1 MTEAAGSGKSAQDAL
16 ISPLDLPQEFSQTS
30 SYEVRDELMGLI
42 ERDLLGPWDGEL
54 EVFGPRSPGP
64 LERYL
69 VGRLGPKHEVASSR
83 EAAGDAVDAELSA
96 GGDASDGELPD
107 LLTMQ
112 NAGRMWASSM
122 GLSFVVAAGAD
133 ELSVTA
139 SWGCYS
145 KSEQL
150 DEAGN
155 PRRVWGREPLTFT
168 VPVRL
173 DGDAS
178 QRISLIGA
186 NPRQPGVHLA
196 VEVRPRPAGQGRVVE
211 LGLVNALE
219 EAAVNKDTA
228 WLFQPVLTVRAAQ
241 AGNPVGEPS
250 DEAPADEAAPAVFV
264 PIDDPLEDMAE
275 ADADPE
281 DRHLRLLYRDQLRH
295 AVGRNVA
302 ACAEVR
308 DGERRAH
315 LLRTM
320 WLPVFD
326 VPATIAPPAGP
337 GSPLERAVL
346 SMDDLASPETDLAAG
361 LAPLAAGY
369 QAWLDGQEAAIAS
382 LPRALRPAAEAAVFA
397 ARQCADRIEAGI
409 DLLTD
414 PGVPGHEMALAAFR
428 FANEA
433 MALQRRHTVIG
444 RLRESEGLS
453 YADAAAKVEQEGAK
467 AASWW
472 PFQLAFILLNLP
484 ALTDPA
490 HPDRA
495 LAVGGAA
502 GRALVDL
509 LFFPTGGGKTEAY
522 LGLAAFTFAARR
534 LGKTVGT
541 GVQARSG
548 EAGVAVLMRY
558 TLRLLTAQQFQRA
571 AALVCAAEM
580 IRRDAAAAG
589 DAQWGAEPFRIGLWV
604 GGTVSP
610 NWFDDAAEEVS
621 DVRESGGTKRTGV
634 LQTLICPWCGTQL
647 AAHRD
652 LRADDERRRIL
663 LYCPAGEGP
672 DACPFSETG
681 SPGEGL
687 PILTIDE
694 EIYRYLPSL
703 LVATVDKL
711 AQLPWRGYAGMLFGR
726 VGSRCPRHGYRHG
739 DLDERT
745 GCRSSHNASKLGL
758 PPVTGQ
764 PAVRLRPPDLII
776 QDELHLI
783 SGALGTTIGLFEA
796 AVDELCTWDASGV
809 LTGPKIVASTATTKR
824 AREQVRAVYGRDLAV
839 FPPPVLGVG
848 NTFFSRQV
856 PVTPSDPGRRYLG
869 ICAHGVRLKSAG
881 IRLAEILLIAGQSM
895 FDAHGAAADPYM
907 TVVGYFNAIRE
918 LAGMR
923 RYLDDDVTTRVR
935 SHGRRR
941 GLSDRVTSTAGMLT
955 IEELTSRISSA
966 DISTVLKRLETEF
979 TPDLDTSVRRRA
991 ITAELAEAHKAKRD
1005 PHPVAARW
1013 VQRITEGRAPVDV
1026 ALATSMLQVG
1036 VDVSRF
1042 GLMVVTGQP
1051 KNTAEYIQASSR
1063 VGRDQGRPGLVVTL
1077 YNWSRPR
1084 DLAHYEDFAYHHAT
1098 FYRQVEALSVTPY
1111 ARRALDRGTAA
1122 TFVAAVR
1129 NRDEAYSR
1137 DADAQDVPLD
1147 GPVVAGVTGRMLD
1160 RAARA
1165 GGPRGR
1171 EYLAERIA
1179 ALRDRWELAKTG
1191 AGSARLGY
1199 RDRRGNRPLRGLLD
1213 AATGAGW
1220 HELTVLM
1227 SMRETENEINLLVPG
1242 TGLRAPVLGQP
1253 AWSFAA
1259 PAAGED
1265 KNAAG
1270 ADDMPDADELGE
1282 SALDEAGR

>member
-1 MTEAAGSGKSAQDAL
+1 MTEPTGTGTPAQDAL
-16 ISPLDLPQEFSQTS
+16 MSPLDLQQVFSEAS
-30 SYEVRDELMGLI
+30 SYEVRDELVGLV

-54 EVFGPRSPGP
+54 EVFPPRSPGP

-83 EAAGDAVDAELSA
+83 EAAADAVDAELSA
-96 GGDASDGELPD
+96 GGDASEGELPD

-122 GLSFVVAAGAD
+122 GLSFVTAGTD

-139 SWGCYS
+139 SWGRYS

-173 DGDAS
+173 DGEAS
-178 QRISLIGA
+178 QRIPLIGA
-186 NPRQPGVHLA
+186 DPRQPGVHLA
-196 VEVRPRPAGQGRVVE
+196 VEVRPRPAGQGRVVD
-211 LGLVNALE
+211 LGLVNAQE
-219 EAAVNKDTA
+219 EPAVNKDTA
-228 WLFQPVLTVRAAQ
+228 WLFQPTLTVRTTPSEAVDEA
-241 AGNPVGEPS
+241 PVG
-250 DEAPADEAAPAVFV
+250 EAPADGGAPSVFL

-281 DRHLRLLYRDQLRH
+281 ERHLRLLYRDQLRH

-308 DGERRAH
+308 GGERRAH
-315 LLRTM
+315 LLRTT

-346 SMDDLASPETDLAAG
+346 SMDYLASPETDLAAG
-361 LAPLAAGY
+361 LGPLAAGY
-369 QAWLDGQEAAIAS
+369 RAWLDEQEAAIAA
-382 LPRALRPAAEAAVFA
+382 LPQALRPAAEAAVFA

-409 DLLTD
+409 GLLID
-414 PGVPGHEMALAAFR
+414 PAVPGHETALAAFR
-428 FANEA
+428 FANQA
-433 MALQRRHTVIG
+433 MALQRRHTAIG
-444 RLRESEGLS
+444 RLRESDGLG

-490 HPDRA
+490 HLDRA
-495 LAVGGAA
+495 LPADGG
-502 GRALVDL
+502 GGGPLVDL

-589 DAQWGAEPFRIGLWV
+589 DGRWGAEPFRIGLWV
-604 GGTVSP
+604 GGAVSP

-634 LQTLICPWCGTQL
+634 LQTLVCPWCGTPL

-681 SPGEGL
+681 APGEGL

-745 GCRSSHNASKLGL
+745 GCRSSHNVSKLGL
-758 PPVTGQ
+758 PAVTSE
-764 PAVRLRPPDLII
+764 PAVPLRPPDLII

-796 AVDELCTWDASGV
+796 AVDELCTWDAGGV
-809 LTGPKIVASTATTKR
+809 LTGPKIIASTATTKR

-839 FPPPVLGVG
+839 FPPPVLDIAD
-848 NTFFSRQV
+848 TFFSRQV
-856 PVTPSDPGRRYLG
+856 PVTPATPGRRYLG
-869 ICAHGVRLKSAG
+869 ICAHGVRLKSAE
-881 IRLAEILLIAGQSM
+881 IRLAEILLIAGQTL
-895 FDAHGAAADPYM
+895 FDTHGAAADPYM

-941 GLSDRVTSTAGMLT
+941 GLSDRITSTAGMLT

-966 DISTVLKRLETEF
+966 DISNVLKRLETEF

-1013 VQRITEGRAPVDV
+1013 VARITEGRAPVDV

-1084 DLAHYEDFAYHHAT
+1084 DLAHYEDFGYHHAT

-1111 ARRALDRGTAA
+1111 TRRALDRGTAA
-1122 TFVAAVR
+1122 TFIAAVR
-1129 NRDEAYSR
+1129 NRDETWSR

-1147 GPVVAGVTGRMLD
+1147 GPVVAAMTRRILD

-1171 EYLAERIA
+1171 DYLAERIA

-1191 AGSARLGY
+1191 SGSARLGY
-1199 RDRRGNRPLRGLLD
+1199 RDRPGNRPLRGLLD
-1213 AATGAGW
+1213 TATGAGW
-1220 HELTVLM
+1220 HELTVPM

-1242 TGLRAPVLGQP
+1242 TGLLAPVLGQP
-1253 AWSFAA
+1253 TWSFAA
-1259 PAAGED
+1259 PADED
-1265 KNAAG
+1265 AAG
-1270 ADDMPDADELGE
+1270 ADDVPDADELGE
-1282 SALDEAGR
+1282 SALDPADGGR